1 MISRRVLP
9 LLALLAGAAA
19 CAPEGTDIQYNPA
32 PQLIPHSIQKIA
44 LRHVINK
51 TQQFGLED
59 KLTIAV
65 RDEFLRNGQWE
76 IVPENQASGIVQ
88 VTINLYVLQPLTF
101 DASLVPTSFKLR
113 IGTDVQLIDVKTH
126 TALWDQP
133 NIEAIQTYAADT
145 LPGGMTEEMAR
156 EACWDILAR
165 EIVKRVISG
174 FGTVMGT
181 AARRVSGET
190 PSTPPPAE
198 QEGPNTPII
207 SNPY

>member
-1 MISRRVLP
+1 MKFRNALP
-9 LLALLAGAAA
+9 LTILLAAAAA
-19 CAPEGTDIQYNPA
+19 CGPEGTEISYNPA
-32 PQLIPHSIQKIA
+32 PQLVPHSIQKIA

-59 KLTIAV
+59 KLTIAI
-65 RDEFLRNGQWE
+65 RDEFLRNGQYE
-76 IVPENQASGIVQ
+76 IVPENQAAGIVQ

-113 IGTDVQLIDVKTH
+113 IGIDLQLIDVKTH

-156 EACWDILAR
+156 EACWDILSR
-165 EIVKRVISG
+165 EVVNRVIKG
-174 FGTVMGT
+174 FGIVMGT
-181 AARRVSGET
+181 SARRISGET

-198 QEGPNTPII
+198 QEGPNTPVVT
-207 SNPY
+207 NPY